1 MGSTI
6 GYTILEDLF
15 FLVIFFTSAYFFGR
29 SFYKIYAGKL
39 SWGHRVTDP
48 IVSVCDKAIGI
59 EPKHEMTPKEYA
71 IHVAIFSFLNFLI
84 GWILLMVQGFL
95 FWNPN
100 DIPNMS
106 WDLALNSVVSF
117 VTNTNWQAYSG
128 ETQASYMAQTLVFT
142 VQNFVSGAVG
152 IAVLF
157 AVIRGIVRHE
167 QKTIGNFYHDLF
179 RILFNVMLPL
189 CFVISIIFV
198 WQGIPQTFG
207 ANVSYSTLEGGVS
220 TLYLGPAASQIV
232 IKQLFT
238 NGGGFYGFNS
248 AVPFENPTILTNYI
262 ECVALIAMPLG
273 LVYTFGKAVA
283 QKKQGGVIMAVMTFF
298 FILCLVFTTWSEFA
312 NANGPFNSSNYLT
325 YGNMEGKETRFG
337 IGLSSLW
344 GVATTS
350 ASNGSVNAMH
360 DSFTPMGGM
369 IETFLMM
376 LGEII
381 YGGVGCGFYGML
393 AFVYLTVFIAGLM
406 VGRTPEYLGKKVD
419 SFDMKMVCL
428 VILTPIVFLLLGTGA
443 TVLLPSTVTGV
454 GKDIPSSGN
463 AVNNPAHFFA
473 EILYAFASWAGNNG
487 SAFAGLGANTVWMNV
502 IGSIIM
508 AAVRFVPMFA
518 MIFLAGSMVQKK
530 EIPQSNGTLRTDNAL
545 FGGLLIGVILIV
557 GALSFFPALALGPI
571 AEALS

>member
-1 MGSTI
+1 MGI
-6 GYTILEDLF
+6 AVGYSILEDLF
-15 FLVIFFTSAYFFGR
+15 FLIIFFGSAYVFGR
-29 SFYKIYAGKL
+29 SFYKIYAGKP
-39 SWGHRVTDP
+39 SWGHTVTDP
-48 IVSVCDKAIGI
+48 VVHFFDKAVGI
-59 EPKHEMTPKEYA
+59 EKDHEMTPKEYA
-71 IHVAIFSFLNFLI
+71 IHVGMFSAVGFVI
-84 GWILLMVQGFL
+84 GWILLMLQNIL

-100 DIPNMS
+100 GIPNMS
-106 WDLALNSVVSF
+106 WDLALNSITSF

-128 ETQASYMAQTLVFT
+128 ETQASYLAQAMVFT

-152 IAVLF
+152 IAVMF

-167 QKTIGNFYHDLF
+167 KKTIGNFYHDIFKITFSLM
-179 RILFNVMLPL
+179 VPL
-189 CFVISIIFV
+189 CFVLALVLV
-198 WQGIPQTFG
+198 WQGVPQTFG
-207 ANVSYSTLEGGVS
+207 ANVSYNTLQGDASTI
-220 TLYLGPAASQIV
+220 YLGPAASQIV

-248 AVPFENPTILTNYI
+248 SVPFENPTVLTNYI
-262 ECVALIAMPLG
+262 ESVALIAMPLG
-273 LVYTFGKAVA
+273 LVYTFGKAVK
-283 QKKQGGVIMAVMTFF
+283 QMKQGTVIMTVMTIFF
-298 FILCLVFTTWSEFA
+298 LVCLSLVTWSEFA
-312 NANGPFNSSNYLT
+312 NAGGVFHSSNYFTL
-325 YGNMEGKETRFG
+325 GNMEGKESRFG
-337 IGLSSLW
+337 VGLSSLW

-428 VILTPIVFLLLGTGA
+428 VILTPIVLLLLGVAG
-443 TVLLPSTVTGV
+443 TVLLPSSFTGV
-454 GKDIPSSGN
+454 GADIPSSGN

-473 EILYAFASWAGNNG
+473 EILYAYASYAGNNG

-502 IGSIIM
+502 TGSIIM
-508 AAVRFVPMFA
+508 ALVRFVPMVA
-518 MIFLAGSMVQKK
+518 MIFLAGNMVKKK
-530 EIPQSNGTLRTDNAL
+530 EIPQSNGTLRTDNTL
-545 FGGLLIGVILIV
+545 FGGLLIAVILIV

-571 AEALS
+571 AEALD